1 MVRAHGRAL
10 LRHVVGVGGTSAD
23 GAGGNRAPAPPP
35 AAWPER
41 PCVRL
46 GERSLRK
53 AMESGALRMSEG
65 TKDDDP
71 IQSLLA
77 QRHVVGAAGYGHLH
91 RHRRRVAA
99 LADVAL
105 T

>member
-23 GAGGNRAPAPPP
+23 SAGGDRAPAPPP

-41 PCVRL
+41 SCVRL

-65 TKDDDP
+65 PRTMILSNRFWRSVTWLVRLD
-71 IQSLLA
+71 IA
-77 QRHVVGAAGYGHLH
+77 VCIAIAVGLPLWLVWH
-91 RHRRRVAA
+91 
-99 LADVAL
+99 
-105 T
+105 